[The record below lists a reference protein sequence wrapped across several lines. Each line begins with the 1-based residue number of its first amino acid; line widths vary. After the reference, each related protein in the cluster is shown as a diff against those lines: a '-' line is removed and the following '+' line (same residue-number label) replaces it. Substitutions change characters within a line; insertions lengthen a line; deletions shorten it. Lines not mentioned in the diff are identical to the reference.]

1 MKQYG
6 IRTGDYIYKGDSVRD
21 ERHLETLAGARRMV
35 KRMMKADKAAG
46 ITPPR
51 RFIVVREVS
60 QWFLV
65 EEAGKD
71 GR

>member
-21 ERHLETLAGARRMV
+21 EQHLETLAGARRMA
-35 KRMMKADKAAG
+35 KRMIKADKASG
-46 ITPPR
+46 VESPR

-60 QWFLV
+60 QWKTV
-65 EEAGKD
+65 EEAGK
-71 GR
+71 